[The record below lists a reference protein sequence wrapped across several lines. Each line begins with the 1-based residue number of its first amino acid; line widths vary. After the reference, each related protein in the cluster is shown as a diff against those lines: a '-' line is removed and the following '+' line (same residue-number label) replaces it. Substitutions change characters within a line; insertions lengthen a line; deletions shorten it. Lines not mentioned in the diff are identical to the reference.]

1 MKTADHKTIQ
11 STLSRRSVLAVAFF
25 LITIVSSQKL
35 FANAAQPGIWNAGG
49 TVYTMLYPEDSLTF
63 KKVQMQQ
70 ERIYIQL
77 YKGFAVVKGT
87 YLFRNTTKE
96 TLNFKMGYPVNGIYY
111 GGEID
116 LNEVT
121 LDSLS
126 NFKIKTNDSWLPLL
140 KENHPELNTDYKSP
154 VPSSDN
160 WTVWQMAFAPEET
173 QTVEVY
179 FIVNTNNAR
188 VRQGYNTE
196 QRNAFIYLLESGSV
210 WKNPIEKGNFY
221 IQLMDGLTTENIN
234 GISQGFGFRYNE
246 THKIYAGAKANFSP
260 TPKDNLVVTYYEYNE
275 TFAFEKIDKQADE
288 LFAKIDE
295 MSQSALETLTYT
307 DVQIGDP
314 YEVESTFWGA
324 FPGLLTLFVIFAPFI
339 FGFIA
344 VVIIIRAIIKWRGI
358 RGKNKTM

>member
-1 MKTADHKTIQ
+1 MKKINYQTIQ
-11 STLSRRSVLAVAFF
+11 FSPFGGFIIVIF
-25 LITIVSSQKL
+25 LITLTSFQKA

-63 KKVQMQQ
+63 KRVQMQQ

-77 YKGFAVVKGT
+77 YKGYAVVKGD
-87 YLFRNTTKE
+87 YIFKNTSSEK
-96 TLNFKMGYPVNGIYY
+96 LNFKMGYPVNGIYY
-111 GGEID
+111 GGGID

-126 NFKIKTNDSWLPLL
+126 SFKIKAKNDWLPLL
-140 KENHPELNTDYKSP
+140 KENHPELNNDYKSP
-154 VPSSDN
+154 IPSSDN
-160 WTVWQMAFAPEET
+160 WMVWQMAFAPEET

-179 FIVNTNNAR
+179 FIVNTNEAR
-188 VRQGYNTE
+188 VRRGYNTE

-221 IQLMDGLTTENIN
+221 VQLMDGLTPENIN
-234 GISQGFGFRYNE
+234 GISQGFGFHYNE
-246 THKIYAGAKANFSP
+246 THKLYAGAKANFSP

-275 TFAFEKIDKQADE
+275 TFAFEKIVTQADE

-307 DVQIGDP
+307 AVQTGDP

-324 FPGLLTLFVIFAPFI
+324 FPGLLTLFVVFAPFI
-339 FGFIA
+339 IGFIA
-344 VVIIIRAIIKWRGI
+344 VVIIIWAIIKWRRI
-358 RGKNKTM
+358 RRKNKRM